1 MQKYFP
7 ITGGGVLKR
16 KVGDVKAV
24 ESISFDIVP
33 GETLGIVGESGCGKS
48 TAGRTVMKLLDPTGG
63 KIEFEGRDITNLT
76 RKEMVPLRREMQM
89 IFQDPYSSLNP
100 RHTVG
105 AIISAPFK
113 VQGVKPARGVQAEV
127 QDLMAR
133 VGLNPE
139 HFNRYPNEFSG
150 GQRQRI
156 GIARAIALR
165 PKLIVCDEPVSA
177 LDVSIQAQVVNLL
190 EDLQDEFRLAYV
202 FIAHDLSV
210 VRHISDRIAVMYLG
224 RIMEIAD
231 AEKIYESPA
240 APVHPRADLGRAAA
254 RPRRRARAASGS
266 CSRATCPARSTR
278 RPAAC
283 SAPAAPRRR
292 TAAPRRSRCCAS
304 SPPAT
309 SAPATS
315 PRRSTSSEP
324 SRAVSATAPRARSS
338 HSTCSSSS
346 VLGDDLLRR
355 HVRHAGQRQHVVR
368 RGRPRAAPT
377 DSRRVCAA
385 TTLSSARP
393 WMISSG
399 RVRPG
404 ASASSE
410 LRS

>member
-1 MQKYFP
+1 MTAVDESNASAVASRKDALLRVENVQKYFP
-7 ITGGGVLKR
+7 ITGGGLLKR

-24 ESISFDIVP
+24 ESISFDIIP
-33 GETLGIVGESGCGKS
+33 GETLGVVGESGCGKS

-63 KIEFEGRDITNLT
+63 KVEFEGRDITHLS

-105 AIISAPFK
+105 SIISAPFK
-113 VQGVKPARGVQAEV
+113 VQGVKPSRGVQAEV

-210 VRHISDRIAVMYLG
+210 VRHISNRIAVMSWG
-224 RIMEIAD
+224 NIVEIGP
-231 AEKIYESPA
+231 AEDIYR
-240 APVHPRADLGRAAA
+240 HPQHEYSKTLLA
-254 RPRRRARAASGS
+254 
-266 CSRATCPARSTR
+266 
-278 RPAAC
+278 
-283 SAPAAPRRR
+283 AAPR
-292 TAAPRRSRCCAS
+292 PD
-304 SPPAT
+304 PAFN
-309 SAPATS
+309 
-315 PRRSTSSEP
+315 
-324 SRAVSATAPRARSS
+324 RARRRKIPSS
-338 HSTCSSSS
+338 KSQ
-346 VLGDDLLRR
+346 GPNPN
-355 HVRHAGQRQHVVR
+355 A
-368 RGRPRAAPT
+368 
-377 DSRRVCAA
+377 
-385 TTLSSARP
+385 
-393 WMISSG
+393 
-399 RVRPG
+399 
-404 ASASSE
+404 
-410 LRS
+410 

>member
-1 MQKYFP
+1 MTAVDEKGGASPSLRREDALLRVSNVQKYFP

-24 ESISFDIVP
+24 EDISFDIVP

-63 KIEFEGRDITNLT
+63 KIEFEGRDITNLA

-105 AIISAPFK
+105 GIISAPFK

-190 EDLQDEFRLAYV
+190 EDLQDEFQLAYV

-231 AEKIYESPA
+231 AEKIYQSPRHPYTHALTVGGPA
-240 APVHPRADLGRAAA
+240 AGPQDRAPARADPAQGRPAEPDQPAVRLRVPHPVPQGAAALRRRAAA
-254 RPRRRARAASGS
+254 AA
-266 CSRATCPARSTR
+266 
-278 RPAAC
+278 
-283 SAPAAPRRR
+283 
-292 TAAPRRSRCCAS
+292 
-304 SPPAT
+304 
-309 SAPATS
+309 
-315 PRRSTSSEP
+315 
-324 SRAVSATAPRARSS
+324 
-338 HSTCSSSS
+338 
-346 VLGDDLLRR
+346 
-355 HVRHAGQRQHVVR
+355 
-368 RGRPRAAPT
+368 
-377 DSRRVCAA
+377 
-385 TTLSSARP
+385 
-393 WMISSG
+393 
-399 RVRPG
+399 
-404 ASASSE
+404 
-410 LRS
+410 